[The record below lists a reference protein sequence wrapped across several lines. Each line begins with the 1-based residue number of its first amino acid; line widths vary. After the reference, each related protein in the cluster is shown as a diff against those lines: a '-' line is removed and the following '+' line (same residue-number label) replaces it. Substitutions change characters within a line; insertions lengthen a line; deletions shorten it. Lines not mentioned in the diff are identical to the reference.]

1 MNAEHWRRVEA
12 LFHLCVRLP
21 EPIRSG
27 LLDDVCV
34 GQPDVRADV
43 DAVLA
48 ASAHADGFIE
58 HIVRL
63 ALDGV
68 QDGRESLAPG
78 TGARHATRRMQRGAT
93 TERQRRPS
101 VRVPRTTGDVM
112 TTQLRC
118 GDLMPGDILLK
129 VSDGSLLSGAI
140 QFGQAFVGGLNTSI
154 VHAGILFDATYIIEA
169 QGSGISANDLRVQ
182 NLAYAYYVFR
192 CAEPHMGAGAGTCA
206 KMMFDIHGQGRNL
219 GYSVIGAIGSLLGS
233 PGRAATRTEM
243 DRLLDRILEGRDQRF
258 FCSQFVVFVYQF
270 VAEQC
275 GVAATSL
282 FDTSDAKASPSTLA
296 TSLNRHRLFAEVGYL
311 MPGQR

>member
-21 EPIRSG
+21 EAVRNA
-27 LLDDVCV
+27 LLDDVCA
-34 GQPDVRADV
+34 GQPDVRGHV

-58 HIVRL
+58 DIVRL

-68 QDGRESLAPG
+68 HDGRESVAP
-78 TGARHATRRMQRGAT
+78 HKESHQATPQTQRGAT
-93 TERQRRPS
+93 TGRQRRQPAG
-101 VRVPRTTGDVM
+101 VPRTSGEIM

-118 GDLMPGDILLK
+118 ADLRAGDILLK

-140 QFGQAFVGGLNTSI
+140 QFGQAFVGGLNSSI
-154 VHAGILFDATYIIEA
+154 VHAGILFDPTFIIEA
-169 QGSGISANDLRVQ
+169 QGAGISANDLRVQ
-182 NLAYAYYVFR
+182 NLAYGYYVFR
-192 CAEPHMGAGAGTCA
+192 CSDAHMGAGAGTCA
-206 KMMFDIHGQGRNL
+206 KMMFDIHGNGRNL
-219 GYSVIGAIGSLLGS
+219 GYSVLGAIGSLLGS
-233 PGRAATRTEM
+233 PGRAATRGEM
-243 DRLLDRILEGRDQRF
+243 DGLLDRILEGRDQRF

-275 GVAATSL
+275 GVAATTL
-282 FDTSDAKASPSTLA
+282 FASADAKASPSSLA